1 MNNSKEGEIQELT
14 IEEIL
19 RSMFLVDMIEEVGK
33 GIKGE
38 DV

>member
-1 MNNSKEGEIQELT
+1 MNNSKEGEIQELE

-19 RSMFLVDMIEEVGK
+19 TSMFLVDIIEEVGK
-33 GIKGE
+33 GIKGA